1 MPVTINNIA
10 ALIAAGVLPG
20 AVAQQP
26 SPLGGDPTQQTGNI
40 INSELLPCEVQQ
52 RLEKGKKQDSY
63 LTKQERCLFN
73 STIPNLIVDPA
84 RNTMRKMFYFMDD
97 PHQMITRSGDLFY
110 FSKWDKK
117 A

>member
-1 MPVTINNIA
+1 MACTSKKTFRANTSAEISTEP
-10 ALIAAGVLPG
+10 LPKWT
-20 AVAQQP
+20 
-26 SPLGGDPTQQTGNI
+26 SK
-40 INSELLPCEVQQ
+40 Q
-52 RLEKGKKQDSY
+52 RLEKGKQHDSY

-73 STIPNLIVDPA
+73 STIPNFIVDPA
-84 RNTMRKMFYFMDD
+84 GNTMRIMFYFMDD